1 VARVVRMPSCELFDD
16 QDRNYRES
24 VLPPHL
30 KARESVGRGIRLL
43 AGGKYTGVEGHNVRI
58 ETFGASASLKQLLK

>member
-1 VARVVRMPSCELFDD
+1 MARVVRMPSCELFDD

-24 VLPPHL
+24 VLSPHL

-43 AGGKYTGVEGHNVRI
+43 AGGNTRASKGTM
-58 ETFGASASLKQLLK
+58 SASKPLEPRRLLSNC